1 MLPSELLR
9 TRINRGKITP
19 LFCTSDFGNGTDYEL
34 ANKLVVFF
42 TNAQK
47 EKQCKGDLLQ
57 KIISLESEY
66 DYKLVRSFST
76 LLERRSIFERLNSLS
91 TIATPTMVRKKLFEE
106 SSKQGLALSDSQ
118 RQDIIQHVATQMHI
132 LSDDIESMMWSDKD

>member
-9 TRINRGKITP
+9 TKIHRGKITP
-19 LFCTSDFGNGTDYEL
+19 LFCTVNFGNGSDYEL

-47 EKQCKGDLLQ
+47 NKQCKGDLLK
-57 KIISLESEY
+57 KISLLESEY
-66 DYKLVRSFST
+66 DYKLVRGLLT
-76 LLERRSIFERLNSLS
+76 LLERRCIFGQLKSS
-91 TIATPTMVRKKLFEE
+91 TTIATPTHIRQKLFEE

-118 RQDIIQHVATQMHI
+118 RSNIIQKIANNMHI
-132 LSDDIESMMWSDKD
+132 SSDDVETMM